1 MIYLSDILTQRHDL
15 ETFEDLLEVARQKAR
30 DGEIHLDIDIK
41 PPFQDTP
48 ETGKT
53 RLKWHSLFPIVSFWL
68 K

>member
-1 MIYLSDILTQRHDL
+1 MIYLSDILTQEHSL

-48 ETGKT
+48 RDWQNQVEMAFT
-53 RLKWHSLFPIVSFWL
+53 FPNR
-68 K
+68 